1 LLIAFYAFPFY
12 KIVTGGGLHK
22 NGLYVLLI
30 MWAPAVSAL
39 LTRLILGKFT
49 FGFRPGH
56 IKYLALAFIL
66 PVVGALLVY
75 SIAWLTGIG
84 EFDREL
90 FQRMSPWY
98 YIGLVG
104 VPSSALSAAG
114 EEIGWRG
121 FLVPELAKKYAYTK
135 TSLITAAIWSLY
147 HYPLLLF
154 SDYNNGISIVSSLIF
169 FTISVTG
176 VCFITSWL
184 RLKSGSLWGAVLL
197 HSAHNFYIQ
206 GVFDKLTISKAFTQ
220 IFTTEFGIGLAVFYV
235 IAALFFWRRRRA
247 LDTPLPQS
255 AESPAV

>member
-1 LLIAFYAFPFY
+1 
-12 KIVTGGGLHK
+12 
-22 NGLYVLLI
+22 
-30 MWAPAVSAL
+30 
-39 LTRLILGKFT
+39 
-49 FGFRPGH
+49 
-56 IKYLALAFIL
+56 
-66 PVVGALLVY
+66 
-75 SIAWLTGIG
+75 
-84 EFDREL
+84 
-90 FQRMSPWY
+90 
-98 YIGLVG
+98 
-104 VPSSALSAAG
+104 
-114 EEIGWRG
+114 
-121 FLVPELAKKYAYTK
+121 
-135 TSLITAAIWSLY
+135 LY

-235 IAALFFWRRRRA
+235 IAALFFWRRRSA

-255 AESPAV
+255 AESSAV

>member
-176 VCFITSWL
+176 VCL
-184 RLKSGSLWGAVLL
+184 LL